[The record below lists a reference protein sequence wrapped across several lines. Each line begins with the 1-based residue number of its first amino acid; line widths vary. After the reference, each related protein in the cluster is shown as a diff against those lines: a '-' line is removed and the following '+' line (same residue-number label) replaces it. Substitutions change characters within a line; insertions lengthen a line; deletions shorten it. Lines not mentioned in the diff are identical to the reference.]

1 MVSPSRSSASPRQ
14 RDNAGRIVAGVLIL
28 LGLIA
33 SVFLIF
39 SDSVQLVR
47 VGLVAALWAAAVA
60 AFAATRY
67 RRDAAVDQ
75 AKARD
80 LHKVYEL
87 QLEREITARREYE
100 LGVEAR
106 VREEV
111 GAEAAEM
118 AALRT
123 ELSVLRQSLQRL
135 FDGELP
141 VDRPALHAEVVRVQE
156 LTRAATANG
165 SSQETDDW
173 DPWNAPPVQLHVV
186 SPVFDPG
193 HESPAFAS
201 PYDDPV
207 TAETAVV
214 TDSDGNEADQQSED
228 AGQAQKAAEPSKKA
242 TDPTQGPADQKKSPG
257 DQAKNP
263 GDQAKVSGDG
273 ARNTGE
279 RAEVSAE
286 QGKDATA
293 KSKAASE
300 AEKNSVTPPAAQRS
314 DPASRTETSKTA
326 PSTEKTPEPVTR
338 VEFPK
343 PPATAKSETP
353 VGTANSQGRRHVDS
367 TESTPGRKLTVA
379 EIMANLRSE
388 QGAK

>member
-80 LHKVYEL
+80 LQKVYEL

-100 LGVEAR
+100 LGVESR

-165 SSQETDDW
+165 SSQETDNW

-193 HESPAFAS
+193 HESAAFSS

-214 TDSDGNEADQQSED
+214 TDADEDQADRKSED
-228 AGQAQKAAEPSKKA
+228 AERAKGQGEQAA
-242 TDPTQGPADQKKSPG
+242 GPG
-257 DQAKNP
+257 
-263 GDQAKVSGDG
+263 GEAKVSGDG
-273 ARNTGE
+273 ARDAGE
-279 RAEVSAE
+279 RVEVSAE
-286 QGKDATA
+286 QGSGSTEP
-293 KSKAASE
+293 SKAA
-300 AEKNSVTPPAAQRS
+300 ADAAKNSVSPSAAQ
-314 DPASRTETSKTA
+314 PGAGGSKTA
-326 PSTEKTPEPVTR
+326 PVQTAASSSEKASERVTR
-338 VEFPK
+338 VEFLES
-343 PPATAKSETP
+343 PAATKSETP

-367 TESTPGRKLTVA
+367 TESNAGRKLTVA

-388 QGAK
+388 QSAK